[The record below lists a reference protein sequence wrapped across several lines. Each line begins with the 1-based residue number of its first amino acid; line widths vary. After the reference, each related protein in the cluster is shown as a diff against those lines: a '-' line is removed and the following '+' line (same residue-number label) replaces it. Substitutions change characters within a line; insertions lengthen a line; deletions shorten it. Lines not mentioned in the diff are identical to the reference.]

1 MDVVIWLAIAAAMII
16 VEIATLGLTSIWFAG
31 GALVSAVV
39 ACFND
44 NWLIQLIVF
53 AIVSLVLLLFTKP
66 IAQKRLMKEPEK
78 TNVEGLVGEKAYVTE
93 EINNIKSKGAV
104 KLKGL
109 EWSARSE
116 NDEIIETDT
125 EVVVKAISGVKLIV
139 GKAE

>member
-39 ACFND
+39 SCFND

-78 TNVEGLVGEKAYVTE
+78 TNVEGLIGEKAYVTE
-93 EINNIKSKGAV
+93 EINNIKSEGAV

-116 NDEIIETDT
+116 NDEIIEMDT

-139 GKAE
+139 GKA

>member
-78 TNVEGLVGEKAYVTE
+78 TNVEGLIGEKAYVTE
-93 EINNIKSKGAV
+93 EINNIKSKGTV

-116 NDEIIETDT
+116 NDEIIEADT

-139 GKAE
+139 GKA

>member
-39 ACFND
+39 SCFND

-116 NDEIIETDT
+116 NDEIIEADT

-139 GKAE
+139 GKA

>member
-44 NWLIQLIVF
+44 NWLIQLIIF

-116 NDEIIETDT
+116 NDEIIEADT

-139 GKAE
+139 GKA

>member
-1 MDVVIWLAIAAAMII
+1 MDVVIWLAIAAVMII

-78 TNVEGLVGEKAYVTE
+78 TNVEGLIGENAYVTE
-93 EINNIKSKGAV
+93 EINNIKSKGTV

-116 NDEIIETDT
+116 NDEIIEADT

-139 GKAE
+139 GKA

>member
-39 ACFND
+39 ACFNG
-44 NWLIQLIVF
+44 NWLIQLIIF

-116 NDEIIETDT
+116 NDEIIEADT

-139 GKAE
+139 GKA